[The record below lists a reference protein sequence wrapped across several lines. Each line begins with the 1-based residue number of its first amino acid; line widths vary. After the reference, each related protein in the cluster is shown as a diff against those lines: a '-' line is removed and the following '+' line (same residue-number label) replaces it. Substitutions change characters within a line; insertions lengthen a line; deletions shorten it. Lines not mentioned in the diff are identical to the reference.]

1 MKKKINIQTWERKEL
16 FNFFKDF
23 DEPYYGISA
32 DLECSGAY
40 QYAKSRGISF
50 FLYYLYLVLK
60 AVNRTEAFRYRIEGD
75 DLFLYDIIDGSSTID
90 RENGTFG
97 FSNIPYEEELDLFL
111 EKATMEVARVRA
123 GSHLFSNEFGENII
137 HFSALP
143 WIRFTSVSHPRQ
155 FGTDES
161 IPKITMGQ
169 YYMDAGRMMIPVSVY
184 VHHGL
189 ADGLHVGQF
198 FETLQGLFMEQ
209 NGSVI
214 PPGGLDLQE

>member
-1 MKKKINIQTWERKEL
+1 MKREIDIDKWERREL
-16 FNFFKDF
+16 FRFFRDF

-40 QYAKSRGISF
+40 QYAKSKGISF

-75 DLFLYDIIDGSSTID
+75 QLFLYDVVDGSATID

-97 FSNIPYEEELDLFL
+97 FSHMPYFEDLEQFL
-111 EKATMEVARVRA
+111 ESATQEVKRVRA
-123 GSHLFSNEFGENII
+123 DQRLFSNDFGQNII

-143 WIRFTSVSHPRQ
+143 WIRFTGVSHPRHYSIR
-155 FGTDES
+155 DS
-161 IPKITMGQ
+161 IPKITMGK
-169 YYMDAGRMMIPVSVY
+169 YYKEGERMMMPVSTY

-189 ADGLHVGQF
+189 VDGIHVGQF
-198 FETLQGLFMEQ
+198 NETLQGLFMER
-209 NGSVI
+209 NG
-214 PPGGLDLQE
+214 